1 MKNCVKPGDRGE
13 KKYDKKNRQGLQ
25 SRDVCRGR
33 PDALEDSGS
42 VLCSLD
48 SDLLQSQVLVLPL
61 HTSPTNIYTYII
73 VSN

>member
-33 PDALEDSGS
+33 PDALEDSGF
-42 VLCSLD
+42 CT
-48 SDLLQSQVLVLPL
+48 LQP
-61 HTSPTNIYTYII
+61 
-73 VSN
+73 